1 MSLLSFFRPGLL
13 NPPGLMKPW
22 AGSNGQAF
30 REVIADELD
39 ATLIAAEQVA
49 DARNVMK
56 CDPTVLPAHAADRR
70 IRRYTTES
78 ELSWRQRLAAW
89 LAIWRSAGGAYC
101 ILRQLRILLAPYGRP
116 ELVFFTSTGSGSI
129 TQWFTLAPGDGVR
142 DYFAEDG
149 LDPEFTEYQATP
161 ANMNWDGDFA
171 KWGRFG
177 LIIRMDGITNP
188 DVSAGEWDGASE
200 WDGANVWDGGL
211 SNPVVQDILDLA
223 TEWKAAGSR
232 CDWIL
237 FTPDNTVLSPSGT
250 SATIAPWNYTTYP
263 DGEWNQIN
271 KRNPNV
277 IFAYVRP

>member
-30 REVIADELD
+30 REVIAGELD

-56 CDPTVLPAHAADRR
+56 CDPTVLPAHEADRR

-78 ELSWRQRLAAW
+78 ELSWRRRLAAW

-101 ILRQLRILLAPYGRP
+101 ILRQLRIFLAARGRP
-116 ELVFFTSTGSGSI
+116 MIRFVTTTGSGGR
-129 TQWFTLAPGDGVR
+129 TQWFTLAPGDGIR

-161 ANMNWDGDFA
+161 ANWDWDGNLSQ
-171 KWGRFG
+171 WSRFWILIYTSG
-177 LIIRMDGITNP
+177 LTDVVASTEYDGT
-188 DVSAGEWDGASE
+188 GEWDGGADH
-200 WDGANVWDGGL
+200 WDGSLTSDEITGMVEL
-211 SNPVVQDILDLA
+211 C

-232 CDWIL
+232 LQGL
-237 FTPDNTVLSPSGT
+237 FLVHDDTIFDPTGSG
-250 SATIAPWNYTTYP
+250 AGYP
-263 DGEWNQIN
+263 DGTWDLWTN
-271 KRNPNV
+271 RLLDGV
-277 IFAYVRP
+277 TYSYVR